1 MKRNRFGINVDEG
14 VALTTPEEFEL
25 LFVDTESDAEKS
37 LLKWLKTGDRP
48 VLFGG
53 QIGCGKTT
61 LLAYVFHKSRIN
73 PDMAFHFGRD
83 SLNLSSTDSWSI
95 VFSELFAYI
104 ASHDWIGMDDIPLEY
119 KEILGNTPEQ
129 WIESISQIRLDVFS
143 DASVKKNKAFQ
154 CLLES
159 NQAYLPRFLASLIRA
174 ISSRKDRPM
183 ILFASGIDK
192 FQPGNAAY
200 FALTEILHSLSAH
213 KTLFEM
219 NAVHLFHGDPWMG
232 KMEKI
237 ILRPMG
243 HGQIQE
249 MLVRRLGRY
258 AKTYTE
264 DVALIT
270 GYSGGIPR
278 QALRLLDSFL
288 AVQKRLPNK
297 SEAFFSSVE
306 QVNRDLFAFSPRP
319 ESALM
324 KNVDKNRFLETGL
337 ISLFG
342 DPETAQRAV
351 FANWIILEAPMHES
365 RWKAFVNPVIKEAF
379 VEVSPQEPERALL
392 KAYANQVG
400 ITDVGLDVDIHQD
413 RWHHTLMDQLET
425 PIELNVTEILDSI
438 SSALLST
445 QRADRVV
452 IAFEDRDMIR
462 AYLWQDIIRLGFSP
476 SGTKEQKKWLFQYGR
491 SLRSF
496 WEVENY
502 PGNPS
507 QAGKYISATIDSS
520 RAIGLTYEY
529 AIENAEKFTVRMMYA
544 PPVENRELM
553 WMHDMDGKFFSFP
566 AQRLLND
573 LKKRQFAVR
582 AMDENDLGSVIDSL
596 IIHPTPHQHVES
608 PLDNHDIRVGGG
620 LENLFLYLFHL
631 RVQLCPDKDRRAAE
645 RHRLISLFA
654 SAIGGN
660 SVIATGDLMKIPN

>member
-14 VALTTPEEFEL
+14 VALTTPEEFER

-37 LLKWLKTGDRP
+37 LLKWLTTGERS

-61 LLAYVFHKSRIN
+61 LLAYVFHNSRIK
-73 PDMAFHFGRD
+73 PDMVFHFDKG

-95 VFSELFAYI
+95 VFAELFGYI
-104 ASHDWIGMDDIPLEY
+104 ASHDWICLDEIPSEY

-129 WIESISQIRLDVFS
+129 WIESISQIQLDIFS
-143 DASVKKNKAFQ
+143 DVSVKKNKAFQ

-159 NQAYLPRFLASLIRA
+159 NQAYLPRLLESLVRVV
-174 ISSRKDRPM
+174 SSRKDRSM

-213 KTLFEM
+213 KTLFEV

-237 ILRPMG
+237 ILRPLG

-249 MLVRRLGRY
+249 MLMKRLGRY

-264 DVALIT
+264 DVALLT

-288 AVQKRLPNK
+288 AVQKRVPNK

-324 KNVDKNRFLETGL
+324 KTVDKNRFLETGL

-351 FANWIILEAPMHES
+351 FANWIILEAHMHES
-365 RWKAFVNPVIKEAF
+365 RWKAFVNPVIKDAF

-392 KAYANQVG
+392 KAYANQAG
-400 ITDVGLDVDIHQD
+400 ISDAGLDVDIHQD
-413 RWHHTLMDQLET
+413 GWHQTLMDQLEM

-445 QRADRVV
+445 QRADRVI
-452 IAFEDRDMIR
+452 IAFEDKGVANAVR
-462 AYLWQDIIRLGFSP
+462 AYLEAKS
-476 SGTKEQKKWLFQYGR
+476 
-491 SLRSF
+491 
-496 WEVENY
+496 N
-502 PGNPS
+502 
-507 QAGKYISATIDSS
+507 
-520 RAIGLTYEY
+520 TYEY
-529 AIENAEKFTVRMMYA
+529 QIWSHHVIKASPIFEMMAHFSEKNIDVHSFELPGDLSLDSLDELNLRRDWFFDRQLIWWIPKDKLNVYLGRWTQLRQLFQVYVLEEDLAKSLSVDEIASDLEFMEELTESEGTASFSY
-544 PPVENRELM
+544 VEN
-553 WMHDMDGKFFSFP
+553 
-566 AQRLLND
+566 
-573 LKKRQFAVR
+573 LKIV
-582 AMDENDLGSVIDSL
+582 
-596 IIHPTPHQHVES
+596 
-608 PLDNHDIRVGGG
+608 LD
-620 LENLFLYLFHL
+620 YLAGVKH
-631 RVQLCPDKDRRAAE
+631 
-645 RHRLISLFA
+645 
-654 SAIGGN
+654 G
-660 SVIATGDLMKIPN
+660 